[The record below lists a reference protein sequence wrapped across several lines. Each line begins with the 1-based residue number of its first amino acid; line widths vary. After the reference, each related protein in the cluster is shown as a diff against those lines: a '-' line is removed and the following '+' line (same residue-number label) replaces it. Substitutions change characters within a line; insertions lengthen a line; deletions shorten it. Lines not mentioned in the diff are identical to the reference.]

1 MYLGLIKRSE
11 KMKSLTQAIKTFEDR
26 WFRESTMKNTSG
38 NYEINERALRARA
51 GIMLLASAFLL
62 YTRLDHGMHNE
73 LVPGIVGMGHG
84 HGMMG
89 HDHGMTQLENQ
100 TFVPRVYSHTW
111 VFIVLGFIIHEMIT
125 PMFVKTARYS
135 ITTQLG
141 VWLTRNQ
148 TPIYTP
154 MKPKVFAWG
163 IGSMMAITCTGL
175 VYAFD
180 AYGYMSNLPLL
191 LLSVCFSFMWL
202 ETAAGIC
209 AGCIVHQWLT
219 RIGLIK
225 TTCATCEL

>member
-1 MYLGLIKRSE
+1 
-11 KMKSLTQAIKTFEDR
+11 MKSPTHAIKTFEDR

-125 PMFVKTARYS
+125 RSLMHTTLLGLWTATDIHVLR
-135 ITTQLG
+135 LA
-141 VWLTRNQ
+141 R
-148 TPIYTP
+148 
-154 MKPKVFAWG
+154 
-163 IGSMMAITCTGL
+163 
-175 VYAFD
+175 
-180 AYGYMSNLPLL
+180 
-191 LLSVCFSFMWL
+191 
-202 ETAAGIC
+202 
-209 AGCIVHQWLT
+209 
-219 RIGLIK
+219 
-225 TTCATCEL
+225 